1 MAATA
6 IPFPKLRI
14 APAPLIVGGLA
25 FALLFWEPILTLGR
39 DWWSDP
45 DAGHGLLLAPLALWL
60 AWKRG
65 LVADPK
71 PATVLGLILLG
82 GSILLR
88 YLSGL
93 AAELLTMRMSLV
105 GAVLGLILY
114 VYGIRQIMRW
124 WLPLTLI
131 VLSVPLPDVV
141 VGTLALPLQFKASE
155 WGAALL
161 ELRHVPVRLAGNVI
175 YLPGRSL
182 FVTEACS
189 GLRSLTSLIALG
201 VLIGGLWLKSPWNR
215 GLLVLAAIPV
225 AMVLNAIRIFLT
237 GFLVYFVNPELAEG
251 VMHLT
256 EGWALFVV
264 AFVILGAIAW
274 GFTLIE
280 KAIARWRAER
290 AAAAAPTTPAEVA
303 T

>member
-6 IPFPKLRI
+6 VPLAKLRI
-14 APAPLIVGGLA
+14 PPVPLIIAGLA
-25 FALLFWEPILTLGR
+25 FALLFWQPMTTLVS
-39 DWWSDP
+39 DWWNDP

-65 LVADPK
+65 IVPDRK
-71 PATVLGLILLG
+71 PAVVLGLLLLG
-82 GSILLR
+82 GSIVLR

-105 GAVLGLILY
+105 GASLGLIVY
-114 VYGIRQIMRW
+114 VYGVRQLVRW
-124 WLPLTLI
+124 WLPITLI
-131 VLSVPLPDVV
+131 VLSVPLPDVI

-155 WGAALL
+155 WGASLL

-215 GLLVLAAIPV
+215 ALLVFAAIPV

-237 GFLVYFVNPELAEG
+237 GFLVYYVDPALAEG

-264 AFVILGAIAW
+264 AFVILGVIAW
-274 GFTLIE
+274 FFTLLE
-280 KAIARWRAER
+280 KALARRVARAD
-290 AAAAAPTTPAEVA
+290 AAAATNAEPAGAP
-303 T
+303 